1 MLLLLCC
8 VFYSLSKLYSHGAG
22 YRLPMLG
29 FHDATYAT
37 AVDPTPTFDDG
48 SMVCFI
54 WAFMGYFVPLVVVAE
69 PVIVNFKAPKE
80 MVGKLVD
87 VKIDEAKQYSLNGT
101 FIGEHQREL
110 VMQ

>member
-1 MLLLLCC
+1 MSQYENEIVTVLCEG
-8 VFYSLSKLYSHGAG
+8 SSKKDDTVLEG
-22 YRLPMLG
+22 YTSKNKL
-29 FHDATYAT
+29 
-37 AVDPTPTFDDG
+37 
-48 SMVCFI
+48 
-54 WAFMGYFVPLVVVAE
+54 
-69 PVIVNFKAPKE
+69 VNFKAPKE